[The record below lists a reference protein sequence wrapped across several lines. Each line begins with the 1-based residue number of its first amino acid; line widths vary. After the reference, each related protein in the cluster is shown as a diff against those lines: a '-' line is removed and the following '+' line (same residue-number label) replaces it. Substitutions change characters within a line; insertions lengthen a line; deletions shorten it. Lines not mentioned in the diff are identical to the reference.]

1 MTSFLE
7 KMFIV
12 EGILF
17 GIIGLLF
24 FVFPLQ
30 TIISLSALIAILFI
44 VVGISTII
52 RSRQR
57 DGRVFFIFNGIINI
71 LFGLVL
77 WLYPISTIDLLIV
90 VYGIWVLVRGAYLM
104 FMSFRNGHFG
114 WNAYTVYNAI
124 LVIFG
129 VLVIFQPFSVL
140 ITAPYFI
147 GAALILT
154 AISENF
160 IKIKKNLLS
169 RIF

>member
-7 KMFIV
+7 KMLMV
-12 EGILF
+12 EGVLF
-17 GIIGLLF
+17 GIIGFLF
-24 FVFPLQ
+24 FIFPLQ
-30 TIISLSALIAILFI
+30 TIISLSTFIAILFI

-57 DGRVFFIFNGIINI
+57 DGRAFFIFNGMINI

-129 VLVIFQPFSVL
+129 LLVIIQPFSVL

-154 AISENF
+154 AISEIYIGVKLKDTF
-160 IKIKKNLLS
+160 
-169 RIF
+169 

>member
-7 KMFIV
+7 KMLMV
-12 EGILF
+12 EGVLF
-17 GIIGLLF
+17 GIIGFLF
-24 FVFPLQ
+24 FIFPLQ
-30 TIISLSALIAILFI
+30 TIISLSTFIAILFI
-44 VVGISTII
+44 VVGILTII

-57 DGRVFFIFNGIINI
+57 DGRAFFIFNGMINI

-129 VLVIFQPFSVL
+129 LLVIIQPFSVL

-154 AISENF
+154 AISEIYIGVKLKDTF
-160 IKIKKNLLS
+160 
-169 RIF
+169 

>member
-7 KMFIV
+7 KMLMV
-12 EGILF
+12 EGVLF
-17 GIIGLLF
+17 GIIGFLF
-24 FVFPLQ
+24 FIFPLQ
-30 TIISLSALIAILFI
+30 TIISLSTFIAILFI
-44 VVGISTII
+44 VVGILTII

-57 DGRVFFIFNGIINI
+57 NGRAFFIFNGMINI

-129 VLVIFQPFSVL
+129 LLVIIQPFSVL

-154 AISENF
+154 AISEIYIGVKLKDTF
-160 IKIKKNLLS
+160 
-169 RIF
+169 

>member
-24 FVFPLQ
+24 FIFPLQ

-154 AISENF
+154 AISEIYIGVKLKDTF
-160 IKIKKNLLS
+160 
-169 RIF
+169 

>member
-57 DGRVFFIFNGIINI
+57 DGRSFFIFNGIINI

-154 AISENF
+154 AISEIYIGVKLKDTF
-160 IKIKKNLLS
+160 
-169 RIF
+169 

>member
-154 AISENF
+154 AISEIYIGVKLKDTF
-160 IKIKKNLLS
+160 
-169 RIF
+169 

>member
-30 TIISLSALIAILFI
+30 TIIRLSALIAILFI

-154 AISENF
+154 AISEIYIGVKLKDTF
-160 IKIKKNLLS
+160 
-169 RIF
+169 

>member
-7 KMFIV
+7 KMLMV
-12 EGILF
+12 EGVLF
-17 GIIGLLF
+17 GIIGFLF
-24 FVFPLQ
+24 FIFPLQ
-30 TIISLSALIAILFI
+30 TIISLSTFIAILFI

-57 DGRVFFIFNGIINI
+57 DGRAFFIFNGMINI

-77 WLYPISTIDLLIV
+77 WFYPISTIDLLIV

-129 VLVIFQPFSVL
+129 LLVIIQPFSVL

-154 AISENF
+154 AISEIYIGVKLKDTF
-160 IKIKKNLLS
+160 
-169 RIF
+169 

>member
-129 VLVIFQPFSVL
+129 VLVIFQPFSIL

-154 AISENF
+154 AISEIYIGVKLKDTF
-160 IKIKKNLLS
+160 
-169 RIF
+169 

>member
-77 WLYPISTIDLLIV
+77 WLYPISTINTLIM
-90 VYGIWVLVRGAYLM
+90 VYGIWVLLRGGYLLVM
-104 FMSFRNGHFG
+104 TFRNGHFG
-114 WNAYTVYNAI
+114 ANVYTVYNII
-124 LVIFG
+124 LLIFG
-129 VLVIFQPFSVL
+129 VLVVFNPFTVL
-140 ITAPYFI
+140 ISAPYFI
-147 GAALILT
+147 GTALIIT
-154 AISENF
+154 ALGEVYLGVKLKDTF
-160 IKIKKNLLS
+160 
-169 RIF
+169 

>member
-57 DGRVFFIFNGIINI
+57 DGRAFFIFNGIINI

-154 AISENF
+154 AISEIYIGVKLKDTF
-160 IKIKKNLLS
+160 
-169 RIF
+169 

>member
-1 MTSFLE
+1 MSSFLE
-7 KMFIV
+7 KMFLV
-12 EGILF
+12 EGLIF
-17 GIIGLLF
+17 GIIGILF
-24 FVFPLQ
+24 FIFPID
-30 TIISLSALIAILFI
+30 TIISFSTIIAILFI
-44 VVGISTII
+44 IVGISTIV
-52 RSRQR
+52 RGNQRQ
-57 DGRVFFIFNGIINI
+57 GKAFFIFNGIINI

-154 AISENF
+154 AISEIYIGVKLKDTF
-160 IKIKKNLLS
+160 
-169 RIF
+169 

>member
-1 MTSFLE
+1 M
-7 KMFIV
+7 V
-12 EGILF
+12 EGVLF
-17 GIIGLLF
+17 GIIGFLF
-24 FVFPLQ
+24 FIFPLQ
-30 TIISLSALIAILFI
+30 TIISLSTFIAILFI
-44 VVGISTII
+44 VVGILTII

-57 DGRVFFIFNGIINI
+57 NGRAFFIFNGMINI

-129 VLVIFQPFSVL
+129 LLVIIQPFSVL

-154 AISENF
+154 AISEIYIGVKLKDTF
-160 IKIKKNLLS
+160 
-169 RIF
+169 

>member
-7 KMFIV
+7 KMLMV
-12 EGILF
+12 EGVLF
-17 GIIGLLF
+17 GIIGFLF
-24 FVFPLQ
+24 FIFPLQ
-30 TIISLSALIAILFI
+30 TIISLSTFIAILFI

-57 DGRVFFIFNGIINI
+57 NGRAFFIFNGMINI

-90 VYGIWVLVRGAYLM
+90 VYGIWVLVQGAYLM

-129 VLVIFQPFSVL
+129 LLRLSFNPFQ
-140 ITAPYFI
+140 Y
-147 GAALILT
+147 
-154 AISENF
+154 
-160 IKIKKNLLS
+160 
-169 RIF
+169 